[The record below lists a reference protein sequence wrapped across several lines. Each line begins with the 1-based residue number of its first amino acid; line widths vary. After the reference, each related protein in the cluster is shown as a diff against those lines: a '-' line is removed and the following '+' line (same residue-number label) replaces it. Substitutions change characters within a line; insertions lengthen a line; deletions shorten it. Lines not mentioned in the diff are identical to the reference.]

1 MKNILKYTAFAALTL
16 TMAGC
21 EEFVDHTQTVGGTP
35 KLVYVEANAD
45 NFFQARIVHRPA
57 GSTGTFETEFAVNCN
72 SPVHAALEVALA
84 YDASLVEGYNAEH
97 GTDYAV
103 LPEEYLVLENT
114 ILSLPENAVVTEEK
128 MKVSLSAEAD
138 LSQLTARRYLAPLAI
153 RSQGFDVSEE
163 LGTVWVAVETETNI
177 IRTIGSVDEMIG
189 FPAAGR
195 SHWLADCSGFK
206 NLFDGI
212 TSTSCSF
219 DKQRGN
225 VVVIDMGEPHIVTG
239 FSVYSASGSISYEY
253 SLDGE
258 SWQQAGTPVAG
269 EYVASGQQKYIALE
283 SNVEAQYLRL
293 TADFTS
299 NNSKTIGEFNIYK
312 VDSTNPAVYAI
323 TGTENV
329 LTTKI
334 VHKKGV
340 GSTCDLAAPLK
351 AYATAASQSGYS
363 VSLVAD
369 ASLVEAYNT
378 AHGTTYAALPVANI
392 AVGNTPLAIAA
403 GATVSEGQFELS
415 LTGDLTQLTDKGGY
429 LAALRLSAQG
439 LETSP
444 SRGVVYVVVAI
455 EQNLIRAITSADE
468 MVGFAASG
476 RSAWTA
482 DNANAA
488 NLFDG
493 NNSTGITDF
502 ASTGNVLTFDMKQ
515 TRMITG
521 LHFYTYNLS
530 NLSIEYSLDGQT
542 FETAG
547 TVASGESV
555 FTGGSRAGNY
565 YMAFSDYLEARFVRL
580 TFGFSGYYRRMY
592 ELEAYEIES
601 TDPTIYTICGSD
613 NVFTGTIVHHVVAGS
628 LASLDAAFNVMTTIS
643 SDNGWTVG
651 ARIDNS
657 LVAAYNAANR
667 TSYAELPA
675 ANVLLEGAPCAIAAG
690 ANMSAGQIRVSL
702 TGDFTGLRNAAG
714 YLIPVTLTA
723 PDGAV
728 VSEGRGTVYVVL
740 MVEQSS
746 DLFRKN
752 FTVADIAGTP
762 VADHTGWTVVAC
774 DEAGLYPYDYDG
786 KTPYNPSYDKLFDFD
801 EGTYVRTWGGPI
813 SFTVDLGK
821 EYDMTGMMFASSA
834 GYSGKY
840 APNSVMIE
848 YSLDGE
854 NYTELGTPAQST
866 NEISV
871 SLPYSYVALY
881 GSQKVRYLRI
891 VASYGSNM
899 GTGEFNIYAK

>member
-299 NNSKTIGEFNIYK
+299 SYSRTIGEFNIYLIEGA
-312 VDSTNPAVYAI
+312 DPAV
-323 TGTENV
+323 
-329 LTTKI
+329 
-334 VHKKGV
+334 
-340 GSTCDLAAPLK
+340 
-351 AYATAASQSGYS
+351 
-363 VSLVAD
+363 
-369 ASLVEAYNT
+369 
-378 AHGTTYAALPVANI
+378 
-392 AVGNTPLAIAA
+392 
-403 GATVSEGQFELS
+403 
-415 LTGDLTQLTDKGGY
+415 
-429 LAALRLSAQG
+429 
-439 LETSP
+439 
-444 SRGVVYVVVAI
+444 
-455 EQNLIRAITSADE
+455 
-468 MVGFAASG
+468 
-476 RSAWTA
+476 
-482 DNANAA
+482 
-488 NLFDG
+488 
-493 NNSTGITDF
+493 
-502 ASTGNVLTFDMKQ
+502 
-515 TRMITG
+515 
-521 LHFYTYNLS
+521 
-530 NLSIEYSLDGQT
+530 
-542 FETAG
+542 
-547 TVASGESV
+547 
-555 FTGGSRAGNY
+555 
-565 YMAFSDYLEARFVRL
+565 
-580 TFGFSGYYRRMY
+580 
-592 ELEAYEIES
+592 
-601 TDPTIYTICGSD
+601 YTICGTD
-613 NVFTGTIVHHVVAGS
+613 NVVTGSITHHVSAGS
-628 LASLDAAFNVMTTIS
+628 WATLDAAFNALRTTRPD
-643 SDNGWTVG
+643 SDWKVG
-651 ARIDNS
+651 ASVDNS
-657 LVAAYNAANR
+657 LVAAYNAANH
-667 TSYAELPA
+667 TSYAEIPA
-675 ANVLLEGAPCAIAAG
+675 ANVLVEGSPCTIEAG
-690 ANMSAGQIRVSL
+690 TSKSAGQIRVSL
-702 TGDFTGLRNAAG
+702 KGDLSTITNDAG
-714 YLIPVTLTA
+714 YLIPVRLSA
-723 PDGAV
+723 PAGAV
-728 VSEGRGTVYVVL
+728 VSENRGTVYVVL
-740 MVEQSS
+740 AVEYSTE
-746 DLFRKN
+746 LFRTH
-752 FTVADIAGTP
+752 FTENDITGTP
-762 VADHTGWTVVAC
+762 VADRTGWTIVEC
-774 DEAGLYPYDYDG
+774 DESGIYSG
-786 KTPYNPSYDKLFDFD
+786 KYTDLFD
-801 EGTYVRTWGGPI
+801 GNAATYLRTWGGPI

-821 EYDMTGMMFASSA
+821 DYDLTGLVITSRSDY
-834 GYSGKY
+834 GTKY
-840 APNSVMIE
+840 CPRSIEIE
-848 YSLDGE
+848 YSLDGNE
-854 NYTELGTPAQST
+854 YTLLGTPSQSDGT
-866 NEISV
+866 V
-871 SLPYSYVALY
+871 LKALPHGYVALY
-881 GSQKVRYLRI
+881 GSQKVRYLKI
-891 VASYGSNM
+891 NADYGGSNM